1 MKSKYAFLSTALL
14 LLGISCRAQVP
25 VERPLAEY
33 DKLVSQLKSSSLVG
47 EPIRAGG
54 TAIIPFA
61 SVNFGLVG
69 GDTKIA
75 SGGGLSSKNVPLGF
89 LVVEGDDVRV
99 EFLSKPE
106 DEPSVVHQLLQAI
119 LDRKVVFIGN
129 GLNIGNANGNV
140 QDLAPLISSL
150 AKLIAEG
157 NITAIGN
164 ALNLGSVKPLP
175 KKDAAPTEGEP
186 TLPQGIKP

>member
-1 MKSKYAFLSTALL
+1 M
-14 LLGISCRAQVP
+14 P
-25 VERPLAEY
+25 VEKPLGEY

-69 GDTKIA
+69 GDAKIA
-75 SGGGLSSKNVPLGF
+75 SGGGLSSKTVPLGF

-99 EFLSKPE
+99 EFLTEPE
-106 DEPSVVHQLLQAI
+106 DNPSVARQLLQAI
-119 LDRKVVFIGN
+119 LDRKVVIVGN
-129 GLNIGNANGNV
+129 GLNIGNADGNV

-157 NITAIGN
+157 NVTTIGN
-164 ALNLGSVKPLP
+164 ALNLGSLKPA
-175 KKDAAPTEGEP
+175 KKDTAPTEGEP
-186 TLPQGIKP
+186 KLPPERKR

>member
-1 MKSKYAFLSTALL
+1 M
-14 LLGISCRAQVP
+14 P
-25 VERPLAEY
+25 VEKALGEY
-33 DKLVSQLKSSSLVG
+33 DKLISQLKSSSLVG

-69 GDTKIA
+69 GDAKIA

-99 EFLSKPE
+99 EFLSAPE
-106 DEPSVVHQLLQAI
+106 DKPSVVRQMFQAI

-129 GLNIGNANGNV
+129 GLNIGNADGNV

-157 NITAIGN
+157 NITTMGN
-164 ALNLGSVKPLP
+164 ALNLGSVKPA
-175 KKDAAPTEGEP
+175 KKDAAPSEGEP
-186 TLPQGIKP
+186 KLPQGSKP